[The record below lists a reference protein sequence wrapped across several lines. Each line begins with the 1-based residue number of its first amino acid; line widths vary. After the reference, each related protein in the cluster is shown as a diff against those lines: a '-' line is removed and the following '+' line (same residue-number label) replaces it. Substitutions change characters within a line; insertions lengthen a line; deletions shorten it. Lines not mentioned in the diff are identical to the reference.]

1 MTPFRGPQAALVLRG
16 AILTLAPHVQS
27 LTALR
32 EAVFELARD
41 SALWA
46 QLDLEREPLPPMRKA
61 TLPEGANGLGR

>member
-1 MTPFRGPQAALVLRG
+1 MTGFRTPQAALLLRS
-16 AILTLAPHVQS
+16 LVVTLAPHAQS

-41 SALWA
+41 GQLWA

-61 TLPEGANGLGR
+61 TMPEGVLR